1 MVKCLTTTV
10 TVSMLPS
17 FFHCYI
23 AYCHVALEAKSIS
36 EKLGGLCI
44 GSVLSLCVHLP
55 VAVVWHSS
63 WPRCTRPVASVGRAA
78 PSSAAS
84 ERQEWHPSPEVSRW

>member
-1 MVKCLTTTV
+1 MSDYNRNCKHTSLFLSLLYT
-10 TVSMLPS
+10 
-17 FFHCYI
+17 YG
-23 AYCHVALEAKSIS
+23 HVALEEKLIS
-36 EKLGGLCI
+36 EKLGDLCI

-63 WPRCTRPVASVGRAA
+63 WPRCTGPVAAVGRAA